1 MASVPALDMEKAQ
14 HFAFKM
20 VGDIIA
26 QNMGTL
32 TVIGDRLGL
41 FQTLAS
47 TGPATSEELAN
58 RADINERYAREWLA
72 AMACHRY
79 LAFDNQTKRFTLPPE
94 HAPALI
100 DRDSPLY
107 FMGLIV
113 GLPTTYSNVDLLT
126 EAFKHG
132 GGVPQERFGADWR
145 CGLERFTRTFFHNN
159 LVQEWIPAMPD
170 VDAALRV
177 GGTVADVGSGN
188 GQALLYLAKG
198 YPNASFVGYDIFPP
212 SVETARE
219 YAAAA
224 GLADRVR
231 FEVCDVTKGIPARYD
246 LITTFD
252 VVHDMPF
259 PRPALKEIRRTLNP
273 GGTYFVQEINFSGDL
288 QENIDHPL
296 GVGAFGYSASV
307 NYCMTQ
313 ALAVGGEGTGTC
325 MGLQK
330 IREMATEAGFTHFRQ
345 IEIPNNPFGLF
356 YEMRA

>member
-1 MASVPALDMEKAQ
+1 M
-14 HFAFKM
+14 
-20 VGDIIA
+20 DI
-26 QNMGTL
+26 L
-32 TVIGDRLGL
+32 TDVFR
-41 FQTLAS
+41 
-47 TGPATSEELAN
+47 
-58 RADINERYAREWLA
+58 
-72 AMACHRY
+72 
-79 LAFDNQTKRFTLPPE
+79 
-94 HAPALI
+94 
-100 DRDSPLY
+100 
-107 FMGLIV
+107 
-113 GLPTTYSNVDLLT
+113 
-126 EAFKHG
+126 HG

-145 CGLERFTRTFFHNN
+145 CGLERFTHLFFHNN

-170 VDAALRV
+170 VHARLRD
-177 GGTVADVGSGN
+177 GGTVADVGCGN
-188 GQALLYLAKG
+188 GQALLYLAKD
-198 YPNASFVGYDIFPP
+198 YPNASFVGYDAYPP
-212 SVETARE
+212 AVETAQG
-219 YAAAA
+219 YAEAA

-231 FEVCDVTKGIPARYD
+231 YEVCDVTKGIPDTFD

-259 PRPALKEIRRTLNP
+259 PRPALKEIRRALNP

-296 GVGAFGYSASV
+296 GVGAFGYAASV